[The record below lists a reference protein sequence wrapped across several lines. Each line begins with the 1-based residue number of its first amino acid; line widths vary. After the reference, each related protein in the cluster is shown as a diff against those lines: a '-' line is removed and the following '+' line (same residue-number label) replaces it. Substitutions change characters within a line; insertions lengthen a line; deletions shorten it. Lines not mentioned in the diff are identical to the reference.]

1 VRLTNDEERRRD
13 LAARL
18 TTAGCTV
25 DTRGEDWK
33 RAGDFATLAQDM
45 NVPFLGRLPM
55 LSTGALVCSTVTTSQ
70 AAA

>member
-1 VRLTNDEERRRD
+1 
-13 LAARL
+13 L